1 MFEDEEAARRAEAA
15 LGGARPHL
23 DRISS
28 VVRLI
33 DGREP
38 AISAAPPPA
47 EPATA
52 EAPAA
57 AAPRQSWLR
66 ENRLKVALGI
76 AVAEGLFVAL
86 EEDFSRVTVIV
97 IAIPVIL
104 FWLLAGR
111 TLDSELG
118 REISWILAMSQ
129 ALAVCAAVV
138 AIFIPLRRARD
149 RGDLRCGRRVPA
161 LPRPAGRVDA
171 LRAIAAVREWV
182 GRGA

>member
-1 MFEDEEAARRAEAA
+1 VAEGQA
-15 LGGARPHL
+15 
-23 DRISS
+23 S
-28 VVRLI
+28 
-33 DGREP
+33 E
-38 AISAAPPPA
+38 APPPA
-47 EPATA
+47 
-52 EAPAA
+52 PAA
-57 AAPRQSWLR
+57 STQPPPRQSWLR

-86 EEDFSRVTVIV
+86 EKDFSRVTVIV

-138 AIFIPLRRARD
+138 AIFIPVVALVIAGIFGAVAAYLLYHDRPDQSARSTK
-149 RGDLRCGRRVPA
+149 
-161 LPRPAGRVDA
+161 
-171 LRAIAAVREWV
+171 
-182 GRGA
+182 

>member
-1 MFEDEEAARRAEAA
+1 MAE
-15 LGGARPHL
+15 GQP
-23 DRISS
+23 S
-28 VVRLI
+28 
-33 DGREP
+33 
-38 AISAAPPPA
+38 PPPTPQPPV
-47 EPATA
+47 PATA

-57 AAPRQSWLR
+57 AAPRKSWLR

-86 EEDFSRVTVIV
+86 EEDFSQLTVIL

-129 ALAVCAAVV
+129 ALAVVAAVV
-138 AIFIPLRRARD
+138 AWFIPTAAIVLAGIFGAVAAYLLYHDRPDESTRSAR
-149 RGDLRCGRRVPA
+149 
-161 LPRPAGRVDA
+161 
-171 LRAIAAVREWV
+171 
-182 GRGA
+182 

>member
-1 MFEDEEAARRAEAA
+1 MAES
-15 LGGARPHL
+15 PP
-23 DRISS
+23 SPS
-28 VVRLI
+28 T
-33 DGREP
+33 
-38 AISAAPPPA
+38 PPPA

-57 AAPRQSWLR
+57 AAPRKSWLR

-86 EEDFSRVTVIV
+86 EDDFSRVTVIV

-138 AIFIPLRRARD
+138 AIFIPVVALVIAGIFGAVAAYLLYHDRPDDPARSA
-149 RGDLRCGRRVPA
+149 R
-161 LPRPAGRVDA
+161 
-171 LRAIAAVREWV
+171 
-182 GRGA
+182 